1 MKYLNA
7 NKNYVLLIFILNIN
21 LSYTLQAQQFKA
33 FRNHGPESHRA
44 YSSDGIEINLEI
56 QQGLAEKDSIRLVQ
70 DLIKSSSNNRS
81 ILDYNS
87 AFQNAGDALYL
98 AEELKDTLLMAMAFE
113 EVGILNYLYKQDELA
128 GENFKKSYTYFNIC
142 YSKNEIPMSDLYSA
156 NYNMV
161 LYYQRTVNKEL
172 LNSAID
178 SCASIAQKVNL
189 DTIYNLY
196 LNEKRASLYEWEDQP
211 VEALK
216 LLKES
221 IATLNAVPSDTNK
234 SFLII
239 LYARLA
245 NIYKNLGN
253 WNLSKINFEKSTQIE
268 DTNGEHTFYRSYVFT
283 KYAELLFRLDDYKK
297 AYDLLLQA
305 NTINEKYLNPRND
318 SNQGFLTI
326 RNRYNEKINE
336 KNKLLI
342 LKNQELANQTQKNLR
357 LRIYFFAVIFLVVI
371 TGLLLRSRT
380 KLIKHQKKERDSKQ
394 LLDHKNKELTVNT
407 LQLIEREKLIK
418 LLNDHIDK
426 SDLNNATRSLLKSIE
441 KRSVSLWEDF
451 NHRFLSQNEGFYE
464 RLKEK
469 VPDLSSADL
478 KICALIKL
486 NFSGKEMAY
495 LLGIS
500 LGSVH
505 VARHRLRKKMNIDRD
520 VNLSS
525 YINSV

>member
-1 MKYLNA
+1 M
-7 NKNYVLLIFILNIN
+7 
-21 LSYTLQAQQFKA
+21 
-33 FRNHGPESHRA
+33 
-44 YSSDGIEINLEI
+44 
-56 QQGLAEKDSIRLVQ
+56 
-70 DLIKSSSNNRS
+70 
-81 ILDYNS
+81 
-87 AFQNAGDALYL
+87 
-98 AEELKDTLLMAMAFE
+98 
-113 EVGILNYLYKQDELA
+113 
-128 GENFKKSYTYFNIC
+128 
-142 YSKNEIPMSDLYSA
+142 
-156 NYNMV
+156 
-161 LYYQRTVNKEL
+161 
-172 LNSAID
+172 
-178 SCASIAQKVNL
+178 
-189 DTIYNLY
+189 
-196 LNEKRASLYEWEDQP
+196 
-211 VEALK
+211 
-216 LLKES
+216 
-221 IATLNAVPSDTNK
+221 
-234 SFLII
+234 
-239 LYARLA
+239 
-245 NIYKNLGN
+245 
-253 WNLSKINFEKSTQIE
+253 SKINFEKSTQIE

-380 KLIKHQKKERDSKQ
+380 KLIKHQKKERDTKQ